1 MNKEKVIYCTI
12 CGKKIN
18 PGDAYSFKNGQIDN
32 QHKECRIMGCYD
44 DKPWTFF
51 PIMQLFNIPY
61 IENQWFQRMK
71 SQIKITINTHQ
82 YKSIFGKYLSTMK
95 LAGYRNFEFQDSP
108 LLNMP
113 NDLIK
118 NKPIRDFLLDSDIPQ
133 EYFQII
139 EFKENV

>member
-1 MNKEKVIYCTI
+1 
-12 CGKKIN
+12 
-18 PGDAYSFKNGQIDN
+18 
-32 QHKECRIMGCYD
+32 MGCYD

-61 IENQWFQRMK
+61 IENQWFKRMK

-118 NKPIRDFLLDSDIPQ
+118 DKPIRDFLLDSDIPQ